1 MYFKNF
7 TFSIAILFLLTKT
20 FLEPVHFSPS
30 CADQSI
36 FLHSINLVEVTISNS
51 LASIFCPN
59 QRISSPFFA
68 NSTPFSN
75 SYIAPRAVLNDPEPF
90 CPNFKTLNNGPSFDN
105 APSVFLNIS
114 IASSSLLKSPI
125 DGSYL
130 EILNVSRS
138 SSAPFATF
146 VAIPP
151 VAPPPVFCILLIN
164 ELSSSAHRM
173 GIPSAVIATSAD

>member
-1 MYFKNF
+1 MNEAQ
-7 TFSIAILFLLTKT
+7 TFFPFRLLFLIAYPNFPEYDLQFFPIHSGQYK
-20 FLEPVHFSPS
+20 
-30 CADQSI
+30 
-36 FLHSINLVEVTISNS
+36 FLHSINLVPVTTSNS
-51 LASIFCPN
+51 LRSNFSNPILSPN

-68 NSTPFSN
+68 NSTPFSS

-90 CPNFKTLNNGPSFDN
+90 CPNFKALNNGPSFDN
-105 APSVFLNIS
+105 APGVSLKSS

-151 VAPPPVFCILLIN
+151 VCPTTGILHIT
-164 ELSSSAHRM
+164 HQ
-173 GIPSAVIATSAD
+173 